1 MAKDSGKIRRYGGR
15 WVEEGKQF
23 QERRRGLRAVLSRF
37 WYVLVPILGIMC
49 ANQSYVRPDLEDI
62 KNIKNLELKATLDEV
77 DDLRTRMAGVETEV
91 NTIEAEIDTLHAPRA
106 DLYTAIVDSLKQER
120 LVYDRSLPETKG
132 KIDSLQAVHDG
143 ISDEVE
149 ALAQSF
155 RLQSARLDSLQ
166 GWQVTLVDSLA
177 GLDGLI
183 ALRTD
188 ELYRVRHPKEYKRR
202 DALFTGKGE
211 YPRRDE
217 KPLREKGE

>member
-1 MAKDSGKIRRYGGR
+1 M
-15 WVEEGKQF
+15 EQGKQF
-23 QERRRGLRAVLSRF
+23 EERRRGLRVVLSRF
-37 WYVLVPILGIMC
+37 WYLLIPILGIMC

-62 KNIKNLELKATLDEV
+62 KNIKNLEFKATLDAV

-91 NTIEAEIDTLHAPRA
+91 NTIEAEIDTLHAPRVE
-106 DLYTAIVDSLKQER
+106 LYSAIVDSLKQER
-120 LVYDRSLPETKG
+120 LVYDGSLPETKS
-132 KIDSLQAVHDG
+132 KIDSLQAVYDG
-143 ISDEVE
+143 ISGEVE
-149 ALAQSF
+149 GLTLTFRRQSV
-155 RLQSARLDSLQ
+155 RLDSLE
-166 GWQVTLVDSLA
+166 GWQVVLVDSLA

-202 DALFTGKGE
+202 DALFTGDGE